1 MPRPAELKL
10 NKAEAG
16 RIRSRRATITTE
28 TPLIHAAVSLQSTA
42 ERLRKMAAAPDV
54 DGQGQLLSTQTT
66 LQTGDTQ
73 TLDNTGYCLLSLDG
87 GGVRGL
93 ATLRVLQSIMT
104 RLNNERED
112 AGLLPRKPC
121 EIFDL
126 IGGTSTGG

>member
-1 MPRPAELKL
+1 
-10 NKAEAG
+10 
-16 RIRSRRATITTE
+16 
-28 TPLIHAAVSLQSTA
+28 
-42 ERLRKMAAAPDV
+42 MAAAPDV

>member
-1 MPRPAELKL
+1 M
-10 NKAEAG
+10 
-16 RIRSRRATITTE
+16 AT
-28 TPLIHAAVSLQSTA
+28 
-42 ERLRKMAAAPDV
+42 APDV
-54 DGQGQLLSTQTT
+54 DGQGSLFSTQTT
-66 LQTGDTQ
+66 LHTDDAQ
-73 TLDNTGYCLLSLDG
+73 TLENTGYCLLSLDG

-104 RLNNERED
+104 RLNNDRED